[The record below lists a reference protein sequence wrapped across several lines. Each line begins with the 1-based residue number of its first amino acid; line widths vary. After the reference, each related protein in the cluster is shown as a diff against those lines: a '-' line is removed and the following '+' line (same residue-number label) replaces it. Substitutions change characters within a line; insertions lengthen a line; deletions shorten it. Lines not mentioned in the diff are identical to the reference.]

1 MLSHLH
7 VPCHTDGSTFSGL
20 RGGFPL
26 FIFMKDQEK
35 NGENKKR
42 ERERKKPPIVF
53 VGSWGGTRTL
63 L

>member
-42 ERERKKPPIVF
+42 ERERKKTPIVF
-53 VGSWGGTRTL
+53 VGS
-63 L
+63 